1 MKRPPKKWKCKDGMK
16 TPEQMDLE
24 ELKILLKIC
33 NKFNECCGWNDEAYN
48 QQLWINEAEK
58 VQKKHSAIEDAKA
71 QMRGLRA
78 FYSLT
83 KD

>member
-33 NKFNECCGWNDEAYN
+33 HKFDECCGWNEESYN

-58 VQKKHSAIEDAKA
+58 VQNLIKQKE
-71 QMRGLRA
+71 
-78 FYSLT
+78 T
-83 KD
+83 T

>member
-33 NKFNECCGWNDEAYN
+33 NEFNACCGWNDEAYN

-58 VQKKHSAIEDAKA
+58 VQNLINQKK
-71 QMRGLRA
+71 Q
-78 FYSLT
+78 T
-83 KD
+83 V

>member
-24 ELKILLKIC
+24 ELKILLNVC
-33 NKFNECCGWNDEAYN
+33 HRFNACCGYNEESYN

-58 VQKKHSAIEDAKA
+58 VQNLINQKETLK
-71 QMRGLRA
+71 
-78 FYSLT
+78 
-83 KD
+83 

>member
-1 MKRPPKKWKCKDGMK
+1 MK

-48 QQLWINEAEK
+48 QQFWINEAEK
-58 VQKKHSAIEDAKA
+58 VQKK
-71 QMRGLRA
+71 
-78 FYSLT
+78 
-83 KD
+83 